1 MQVRYI
7 KRGLFIMLKFID
19 IILITIGAYLL
30 MISGIIL
37 DMEISCGIENIP
49 KSVAIKLTIIFIIAI
64 ICTVGGIISAYRI
77 DEYKTN

>member
-37 DMEISCGIENIP
+37 DMEISCGIENIS
-49 KSVAIKLTIIFIIAI
+49 KSVAIKLNNNVYY
-64 ICTVGGIISAYRI
+64 CYYMYCWRY
-77 DEYKTN
+77 YKCI